1 MYHVRTFN
9 KGLQA
14 PINSSLRLTQRPA
27 AENDIL
33 DYLNGTYTCSA
44 RITVASEISMKKE
57 DNELVDVLIVGAGLA
72 GVGSACQLRR
82 RSPELSFTILESRAV
97 SGGTWDL
104 FRYPGIRSDSDMY
117 TYSYGFKPWVNK
129 SAIADGGTILEYIRE
144 TADEYDLNQHIRYNH
159 KVVSAQWSST
169 DNLWTVTVT
178 RSDTQS
184 DNEEPLIIR
193 CRFILSCTGYYDY
206 EQGYT
211 PEFAGVDDFQGEIV
225 HPQFWP
231 EQLDYKDKRVVVIGS
246 GATAVTL
253 IPSMANDTAS
263 LVMLQRSPTYI
274 ANVPAEDPWLKPL
287 SKFMPSS
294 WVFRSIRWK
303 KVLLQQ
309 YIYRLSRKKPRG
321 LRRYLLNQVREE
333 LGPDYDVDTHFTP
346 NYNPWDQRLCAVPD
360 GDLFTAIREKRAEV
374 VTDHIDEFNATGIQL
389 KSGKQLD
396 ADIIIVAT
404 GLNLKFAG
412 GVDYSIDEQKLD
424 FTDRFIFRGMMF
436 SDLPN
441 MAFTVGYTNSSWTL
455 KADLTASYVCR
466 LLNKMASGKYSTVT
480 PRMIG
485 TVDEEPL
492 LDFDAGYVL
501 RARDQFPKQGNRLPW
516 KNYQNYVKDFITLRI
531 GGLKDKELEFR

>member
-1 MYHVRTFN
+1 MT
-9 KGLQA
+9 
-14 PINSSLRLTQRPA
+14 
-27 AENDIL
+27 EN
-33 DYLNGTYTCSA
+33 
-44 RITVASEISMKKE
+44 VEF
-57 DNELVDVLIVGAGLA
+57 VDVLVVGAGLA
-72 GVGSACQLRR
+72 GIGSACQLRR
-82 RSPELSFTILESRAV
+82 SMPELSLAILEARAV

-117 TYSYGFKPWVNK
+117 TYSYGFKPWTDK
-129 SAIADGGTILEYIRE
+129 SAIADGDSILNYIRE
-144 TADEYDLNQHIRYNH
+144 AADEYDLNQHIRYNH
-159 KVVSAQWSST
+159 KVVSAHWCSQ
-169 DNLWTVTVT
+169 DKLWTVTVV
-178 RSDTQS
+178 RSDG
-184 DNEEPLIIR
+184 EEQLAIR

-206 EQGYT
+206 KQGYT
-211 PEFAGVDDFQGEIV
+211 PEFDGIDDFQGEIV

-360 GDLFTAIREKRAEV
+360 GDMFAAIREGKAEV
-374 VTDHIDEFNATGIQL
+374 VTDHIDHFNSSGIAL
-389 KSGKQLD
+389 KSGNQLD
-396 ADIIIVAT
+396 ADIVVIAT
-404 GLNLKFAG
+404 GLKLKFG
-412 GVDYSIDEQKLD
+412 GDIAYRIDGEEVDPTE
-424 FTDRFIFRGMMF
+424 RFVYRGMM
-436 SDLPN
+436 LEGVPN
-441 MAFTVGYTNSSWTL
+441 LAMSVGYTNSSWTL
-455 KADLTASYVCR
+455 KTDLTAKYVCGLFKKMKRGGYSYVIPTLSGEMKEVP
-466 LLNKMASGKYSTVT
+466 LLN
-480 PRMIG
+480 
-485 TVDEEPL
+485 
-492 LDFDAGYVL
+492 FDAGYVL
-501 RARDQFPKQGNRLPW
+501 RARDIMPKNGDRKPW
-516 KNYQNYVKDFITLRI
+516 KNNDSYTKDYASLEFNRN
-531 GGLKDKELEFR
+531 KYSELEFR

>member
-1 MYHVRTFN
+1 MT
-9 KGLQA
+9 
-14 PINSSLRLTQRPA
+14 
-27 AENDIL
+27 EN
-33 DYLNGTYTCSA
+33 
-44 RITVASEISMKKE
+44 VEF
-57 DNELVDVLIVGAGLA
+57 VDVLVVGAGLA
-72 GVGSACQLRR
+72 GIGSACQLRR
-82 RSPELSFTILESRAV
+82 TMPELSLAILEARAV

-117 TYSYGFKPWVNK
+117 TYSYGFKPWTDK
-129 SAIADGGTILEYIRE
+129 SAIADGDSILNYIRE
-144 TADEYDLNQHIRYNH
+144 AADEYDLNQHIRYNH
-159 KVVSAQWSST
+159 KVVSAHWCSQ
-169 DNLWTVTVT
+169 DKLWTVTVV
-178 RSDTQS
+178 RSDG
-184 DNEEPLIIR
+184 EEQLAIR
-193 CRFILSCTGYYDY
+193 SRFILSCTGYYDY

-309 YIYRLSRKKPRG
+309 YIYRMSRKKPAG

-333 LGPDYDVDTHFTP
+333 LGPEYDVDTHFTP

-360 GDLFTAIREKRAEV
+360 GDMLTAIREGKAEV
-374 VTDHIDEFNATGIQL
+374 VTDHIDHFNSSGIAL
-389 KSGKQLD
+389 KSGNQLD
-396 ADIIIVAT
+396 ADIVVIAT
-404 GLNLKFAG
+404 GLKLKFG
-412 GVDYSIDEQKLD
+412 GDIAYRIDGEEVDPTE
-424 FTDRFIFRGMMF
+424 RFVYRGMM
-436 SDLPN
+436 LEGVPN
-441 MAFTVGYTNSSWTL
+441 LAMSVGYTNSSWTL
-455 KADLTASYVCR
+455 KTDLTAKYVCG
-466 LLNKMASGKYSTVT
+466 LLKKMKRGGYSSVIPTLSGEMKEV
-480 PRMIG
+480 
-485 TVDEEPL
+485 PL

-501 RARDQFPKQGNRLPW
+501 RARDIMPKNGDRKPW
-516 KNYQNYVKDFITLRI
+516 KNNDSYTKDYASLEFNRN
-531 GGLKDKELEFR
+531 KYSELEFR

>member
-1 MYHVRTFN
+1 MT
-9 KGLQA
+9 
-14 PINSSLRLTQRPA
+14 
-27 AENDIL
+27 EN
-33 DYLNGTYTCSA
+33 
-44 RITVASEISMKKE
+44 VEF
-57 DNELVDVLIVGAGLA
+57 VDVLVVGAGLA
-72 GVGSACQLRR
+72 GIGSACQLRR
-82 RSPELSFTILESRAV
+82 SMPELSLAILEARAV

-117 TYSYGFKPWVNK
+117 TYSYGFKPWTDK
-129 SAIADGGTILEYIRE
+129 SAIADGDSILNYIRE
-144 TADEYDLNQHIRYNH
+144 AADEYDLNQHIRYNH
-159 KVVSAQWSST
+159 KVVSAHWCSQ
-169 DNLWTVTVT
+169 DKLWTVTVV
-178 RSDTQS
+178 RSDG
-184 DNEEPLIIR
+184 EEQLAIR

-206 EQGYT
+206 KQGYT
-211 PEFAGVDDFQGEIV
+211 PEFDGIDDFQGEIV

-360 GDLFTAIREKRAEV
+360 GDMFAAIREGKAEV
-374 VTDHIDEFNATGIQL
+374 VTDHIDHFNSSGIAL
-389 KSGKQLD
+389 KSGNQLD
-396 ADIIIVAT
+396 ADIVVIAT
-404 GLNLKFAG
+404 GLKLKFG
-412 GVDYSIDEQKLD
+412 GDIAYRIDGEEVDPTE
-424 FTDRFIFRGMMF
+424 RFVYRGMM
-436 SDLPN
+436 LEGVPN
-441 MAFTVGYTNSSWTL
+441 LAMSVGYTNSSWTL
-455 KADLTASYVCR
+455 KTDLTAKYVCGLLKKMKRGGYSYVIPT
-466 LLNKMASGKYSTVT
+466 LSGEMKEV
-480 PRMIG
+480 
-485 TVDEEPL
+485 PL

-501 RARDQFPKQGNRLPW
+501 RARDIMPKNGDRKPW
-516 KNYQNYVKDFITLRI
+516 KNNDSYTKDYASLEFNRN
-531 GGLKDKELEFR
+531 KYSELEFR

>member
-1 MYHVRTFN
+1 MT
-9 KGLQA
+9 
-14 PINSSLRLTQRPA
+14 
-27 AENDIL
+27 ENV
-33 DYLNGTYTCSA
+33 GF
-44 RITVASEISMKKE
+44 
-57 DNELVDVLIVGAGLA
+57 VDVLVVGAGLA
-72 GVGSACQLRR
+72 GIGSACQLRR
-82 RSPELSFTILESRAV
+82 TMPELSLAILEARAV

-117 TYSYGFKPWVNK
+117 TYSYGFKPWTDK
-129 SAIADGGTILEYIRE
+129 SAIADGDSILNYIRE
-144 TADEYDLNQHIRYNH
+144 AADEYDLNQHIRYNH
-159 KVVSAQWSST
+159 KVVSAHWCSQ
-169 DNLWTVTVT
+169 DKLWTVTVV
-178 RSDTQS
+178 RSDA
-184 DNEEPLIIR
+184 EEQLAIR
-193 CRFILSCTGYYDY
+193 SRFILSCTGYYDY

-360 GDLFTAIREKRAEV
+360 GDMFAAIREGKAEV
-374 VTDHIDEFNATGIQL
+374 VTDHIDHFNSSGIAL
-389 KSGKQLD
+389 KSGNQLD
-396 ADIIIVAT
+396 ADIVVIAT
-404 GLNLKFAG
+404 GLKLKFG
-412 GVDYSIDEQKLD
+412 GDIAYRIDGEEVDPTE
-424 FTDRFIFRGMMF
+424 RFVYRGMM
-436 SDLPN
+436 LEGVPN
-441 MAFTVGYTNSSWTL
+441 LAMSVGYTNSSWTL
-455 KADLTASYVCR
+455 KTDLTAKYVCG
-466 LLNKMASGKYSTVT
+466 LLKKMKRGGYSSVIPTLSGEMKEV
-480 PRMIG
+480 
-485 TVDEEPL
+485 PL

-501 RARDQFPKQGNRLPW
+501 RARDIMPKNGDRKPW
-516 KNYQNYVKDFITLRI
+516 KNNDSYTKDYAS
-531 GGLKDKELEFR
+531 LEFNRNKYSELKFR